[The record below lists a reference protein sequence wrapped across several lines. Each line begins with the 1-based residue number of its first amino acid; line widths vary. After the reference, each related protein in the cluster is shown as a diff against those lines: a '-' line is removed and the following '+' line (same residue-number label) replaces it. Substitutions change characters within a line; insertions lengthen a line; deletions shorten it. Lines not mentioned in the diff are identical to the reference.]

1 MIRNSIRYIVIL
13 ATFSVFGILLI
24 QFLFLKKAIDIS
36 DNRFQE
42 DINSALY
49 DVASDLIEYNN
60 RVHGSETKIADMS
73 PVEQISCKYYVVNVN
88 HQIDPHLLEHYL
100 ITHFRR
106 KHIKIDFEYAI
117 YDCESDKME
126 HGRLI
131 KADDIYNPF
140 FSYQEEDTL
149 KGCSQEEIAFDTLNN
164 GGKKKGCAQ
173 KCNLPKCEKYVYY
186 FGVHFPDR
194 SKFFH
199 SRLKLWY
206 MGTGILLIVLLFFGY
221 ALYTIIKQRRLSEVQ
236 KNFINN
242 LTHEFKTPIASIG
255 LAAKVISEPSI
266 VNQPGRLSE
275 YARIITE
282 QNKRLLSQVEKVLQ
296 MASIE
301 KKRLQL
307 TTETI
312 DLNAFITKTIEDFK
326 NSQNGNAIQIRAH
339 LPQETISIQTDI
351 LHFSNLIFN
360 ILDNAVKYCD
370 QIPEIDVSLQREAG
384 HLLLSFADNGIG
396 IPKEYRKKVF
406 GRFYRIPTGDI
417 HNVKGFG
424 LGLDYVKKITDRH
437 RWKIRIEDN
446 SPKGTIFILKI
457 PKK

>member
-1 MIRNSIRYIVIL
+1 MIRNSIRYMVIL
-13 ATFSVFGILLI
+13 ATVSVLGILLV

-36 DNRFQE
+36 DKRFQE

-49 DVASDLIEYNN
+49 KVASELIEYNN
-60 RVHGSETKIADMS
+60 RVHGSETKIADMC
-73 PVEQISCKYYVVNVN
+73 PVEQLSCNYFVVNVN
-88 HQIDPHLLEHYL
+88 HKIDAHLLEYYL
-100 ITHFRR
+100 MTQFR
-106 KHIKIDFEYAI
+106 KQQIKFDFEYAI
-117 YDCESDKME
+117 YDCETDRME

-131 KADDIYNPF
+131 KSEDIYNPY
-140 FSYQEEDTL
+140 SVLRNDTL
-149 KGCSQEEIAFDTLNN
+149 SGCSQEEIAFDTLRN
-164 GGKKKGCAQ
+164 GGKKVTCSS
-173 KCNLPKCEKYVYY
+173 KCNLPKCEKYMYY
-186 FGVHFPDR
+186 FGVHFPER

-206 MGTGILLIVLLFFGY
+206 LGTGMLLVVLLFFGY
-221 ALYTIIKQRRLSEVQ
+221 ALYIIVKQRRLSEVQ

-266 VNQPGRLSE
+266 VNQPARLSE
-275 YARIITE
+275 YARIISE
-282 QNKRLLSQVEKVLQ
+282 QNKRLLSQVEKLLQ

-307 TTETI
+307 NLEPI
-312 DLNAFITKTIEDFK
+312 ELNSFVEKTIAEFK
-326 NSQNGNAIQIRAH
+326 NSQNGDSCKIRLLPSSSQVNIRA
-339 LPQETISIQTDI
+339 DV

-360 ILDNAVKYCD
+360 ILDNAVKYCE
-370 QIPEIDVSLQREAG
+370 QNPEIDVKLELFSKGIQ
-384 HLLLSFADNGIG
+384 LSFADNGIG
-396 IPKEYRKKVF
+396 IPTEYRKKVF

-437 RWKIRIEDN
+437 GWKIRIEDN